1 MSPRKNRPVLYEVL
15 RRNNEAA
22 RARNGTPTL
31 ERDGS
36 ADIELTN
43 GQSSAI
49 SYTVRRWVESA
60 SGRVEF
66 SLSYPVITAAV
77 VGVILI
83 AGLAFWTGMRI
94 GERGANSDKLAAAT
108 KDEKRQT
115 GVLGLAEEMR
125 NRSASENGS
134 RRQNEPPKE
143 KDASKEPMRTP
154 AVRTPEIKEALPL
167 ASEVE
172 PGTVIKPGLDGAPK
186 APEAAAK
193 KETPKASEE
202 VEKDPPGKVVL
213 ERGKYYVEVQWFRKD
228 KEKDAHAAA
237 KYLDG
242 RGVPVTI
249 LRLKENLVLYAR
261 EEFDLKGA
269 ADRAGEQQ
277 RADDLL
283 KKIKSI
289 GREFSKDGGRF
300 TFKDASVKEI
310 TP

>member
-15 RRNNEAA
+15 RRNAEAA
-22 RARNGTPTL
+22 RARNGASTL
-31 ERDGS
+31 DREGS
-36 ADIELTN
+36 AEIEITN
-43 GQSSAI
+43 GQGSAL
-49 SYTVRRWVESA
+49 SYTVRRWMESA

-66 SLSYPVITAAV
+66 SLSYPVIAGAI
-77 VGVILI
+77 VGVIVV

-94 GERGANSDKLAAAT
+94 GERGAHADKQTAAT
-108 KDEKRQT
+108 KEEKRQT

-125 NRSASENGS
+125 NRSAGENGV
-134 RRQNEPPKE
+134 RRQNEPLRE
-143 KDASKEPMRTP
+143 RDISKESLKTQP
-154 AVRTPEIKEALPL
+154 VKTPEKKETLPL

-172 PGTVIKPGLDGAPK
+172 PGTVITPGLDGVSK
-186 APEAAAK
+186 SPEASAK
-193 KETPKASEE
+193 KESPKASEE
-202 VEKDPPGKVVL
+202 EEKDPPGKFVL
-213 ERGKYYVEVQWFRKD
+213 QRGKYYVEVQWFRKD